1 MSFQTYT
8 ISHKEHCTSALN
20 EEMTLIA
27 ELLMG
32 IFSCR
37 ISTHLYSLISHPV
50 QILSIAPFFFFFFT
64 KMIIINPIHGIS
76 KHGKWVWSKNDTW
89 LLAIFPWVGWGRGK
103 IEVSNFPPQ
112 NKQTTTIKH
121 PTGWTNT
128 GSWWKQVYWQFEI
141 VKTSLYLLDNS
152 GLSWDSPEFLDY

>member
-8 ISHKEHCTSALN
+8 ISHKGHCTSALN

-37 ISTHLYSLISHPV
+37 ISTHLYSLISHLV
-50 QILSIAPFFFFFFT
+50 QILSIAPFFFFFLPKWSSLILST
-64 KMIIINPIHGIS
+64 VSLNMGNESGVKMIP
-76 KHGKWVWSKNDTW
+76 DC
-89 LLAIFPWVGWGRGK
+89 LLSSLGWGGAGERLK
-103 IEVSNFPPQ
+103 CQTSPP